1 MNHNVYVRAQ
11 TSDNRWATVN
21 AMDLTDESFKRF
33 VLNKLA
39 EAGIVGA
46 LIDEGDVSLETN
58 LTKFEAE
65 NR

>member
-1 MNHNVYVRAQ
+1 MKHEVFVRAQ

-46 LIDEGDVSLETN
+46 LVDEGDVFYETN
-58 LTKFEAE
+58 LTKIEAE
-65 NR
+65 R

>member
-1 MNHNVYVRAQ
+1 MKHEVYVRAQ

-39 EAGIVGA
+39 EAGIVGSI
-46 LIDEGDVSLETN
+46 IDESDVFYETE
-58 LTKFEAE
+58 LTKAQTE
-65 NR
+65 

>member
-1 MNHNVYVRAQ
+1 MNHEVYVRAQ
-11 TSDNRWATVN
+11 TIDNRWASVN

-46 LIDEGDVSLETN
+46 LVDESEVSLKTH
-58 LTKFEAE
+58 LTKAQAE
-65 NR
+65 S

>member
-1 MNHNVYVRAQ
+1 MKHEVYVRAQ

-39 EAGIVGA
+39 EAGIVGS
-46 LIDEGDVSLETN
+46 LFDEGASLQLETN
-58 LTKFEAE
+58 LTKAE
-65 NR
+65 TE

>member
-1 MNHNVYVRAQ
+1 MKHEVYVRAQ

-39 EAGIVGA
+39 EAGIVGS
-46 LIDEGDVSLETN
+46 LFDESASLQLETK
-58 LTKFEAE
+58 LTKAQTE
-65 NR
+65 

>member
-1 MNHNVYVRAQ
+1 MKYDVYVRAQ

-33 VLNKLA
+33 VLGKLA

-46 LIDEGDVSLETN
+46 LVDEGDVSLKTN
-58 LTKFEAE
+58 LTKAE
-65 NR
+65 TE

>member
-1 MNHNVYVRAQ
+1 MKHDVFVRAK

-33 VLNKLA
+33 VLTKLA

-46 LIDEGDVSLETN
+46 IIDEGDVSLETN
-58 LTKFEAE
+58 LTKLEAE
-65 NR
+65 R

>member
-1 MNHNVYVRAQ
+1 MEVFVRAR

-33 VLNKLA
+33 ILRTLVNAGLLA
-39 EAGIVGA
+39 AI
-46 LIDEGDVSLETN
+46 IDDGTTLDLETK

-65 NR
+65 R